1 MLLFRVWQIK
11 TSKIKRPETSKIAI
25 IEIPFRY
32 LEKNVLYL
40 IKHIIQELLFISAKY
55 WFTLTTKT
63 KKCVSDKWPKINA
76 YFEKKP
82 ELNTPYRH
90 SFFRKAILESK
101 AKIKSIKEKVKEDIN
116 N

>member
-1 MLLFRVWQIK
+1 MLLFRVHQIR
-11 TSKIKRPETSKIAI
+11 TLKIKKSETTRMVITG
-25 IEIPFRY
+25 IPFRY
-32 LEKNVLYL
+32 LERNMLYL
-40 IKHIIQELLFISAKY
+40 IKHIIQELVFILAKY
-55 WFTLTTKT
+55 WFILAAKT

-82 ELNTPYRH
+82 ELNIPYKH

-101 AKIKSIKEKVKEDIN
+101 AKIRSIKEKVKEEIN